1 MTDKRDMT
9 ESEANKDGKGIH
21 SDEVGHVDILKL
33 TQWLG
38 VEGALSGLE
47 KSNLTNAELML
58 IARESG
64 ITVDKK
70 TARKQIVVELVMSD
84 QRRIEK
90 SQDYL
95 LRMSAEELQR
105 YFSDRLVSAR
115 EIMNLLKELG
125 IAPKGKVRGKLADY
139 AAREIGELG
148 RFQRVAKGTSGSRLD

>member
-1 MTDKRDMT
+1 MTDKRGT
-9 ESEANKDGKGIH
+9 NEKEKSNESKDNK
-21 SDEVGHVDILKL
+21 SDEVGNVDIRKL

-47 KSNLTNAELML
+47 KSNLTNAELMM

-64 ITVDKK
+64 IAVDKK

-95 LRMSAEELQR
+95 LRMSTEELQR
-105 YFSDRLVSAR
+105 YFSDRLVSAH
-115 EIMNLLKELG
+115 EIMDLLKELG
-125 IAPKGKVRGKLADY
+125 IAPKGKVRGKIADY

-148 RFQRVAKGTSGSRLD
+148 RFQRVARGTSGSQND